1 MGLSDEK
8 EVEKEYYSNTVFT
21 EKAALGVGMDSLENN
36 KKNAASSAAAEREKQ
51 TNDQAHHADQQQ
63 QKKEEKKDGRVR
75 RRRRR
80 RNFLLRRLSCV
91 RLEDEIP
98 TVDEPTGDGGL
109 NMQAVSRTDG
119 SPPTHLVVM
128 VNGIIGRSLLSF
140 HHHALLQIILI
151 IILSCVSFLFC
162 FFVWNLLECSTT
174 LIKVIL

>member
-8 EVEKEYYSNTVFT
+8 EMEKEYHSNMVFT
-21 EKAALGVGMDSLENN
+21 EKAVVGVGMDSLENN
-36 KKNAASSAAAEREKQ
+36 KKNATSSAAAEREKQ
-51 TNDQAHHADQQQ
+51 TNDQAHQADQHQQQ
-63 QKKEEKKDGRVR
+63 QKKKEGKVR
-75 RRRRR
+75 RRGRR

-140 HHHALLQIILI
+140 HHRALLQIILI

-162 FFVWNLLECSTT
+162 FFRLEFIRMYCTT
-174 LIKVIL
+174 LR